1 MCLSAYLEVPAVAQD
16 WKRSALFPFPKKG
29 SSKDCSNHQT
39 VALVS
44 HASKITLKISH
55 ARLQHCSNQELPD
68 IHAEFRKGKGTRDQ
82 VANILWIISK
92 QGNSRKTSTSL
103 SLTVLKPLTVWIIT
117 NYGKLLK
124 KWEYQTILL
133 ISWEACMWVK
143 KEQLEPCMEQLT
155 SSGLSKEYN
164 RAVCRHPVCLTYML
178 STS

>member
-1 MCLSAYLEVPAVAQD
+1 MSELWKFLSLWLP
-16 WKRSALFPFPKKG
+16 KIHISIPKKG
-29 SSKDCSNHQT
+29 STKECFKPSGQLHSFPM
-39 VALVS
+39 LVS
-44 HASKITLKISH
+44 SCLKSCMLASVLHKPRTYRCPSWI
-55 ARLQHCSNQELPD
+55 
-68 IHAEFRKGKGTRDQ
+68 RKGSRTRDQ
-82 VANILWIISK
+82 TAPLRK
-92 QGNSRKTSTSL
+92 ERNSRKTSTCVS
-103 SLTVLKPLTVWIIT
+103 STKLKPLTVWIIT